1 MFYNEEAEKMVL
13 AYLLKNARFIALSRQ
28 LLKDDFF
35 YFLNLRRLFGAV
47 IRVYDAWHMTMT
59 VEVLGDLMKKSK
71 FSVEEETT
79 FQILFHEISAI
90 EIDEERFNYYVD
102 VLKDLKIKRD
112 ISTAVSSFNS
122 ANIEGGI
129 GESLLQDLSERV
141 HRMRIDASLLDI
153 KKNFMFEPAFV
164 KERLEDYNR
173 KKQFGEV
180 SGTPFGWKELDEKTG
195 GHSAGHLTLV
205 FSRTGGGK
213 TRALTTF
220 AYNGCVAGRR
230 GMFITIEMSNLE
242 IARLYDARM
251 GRIHFDELKK
261 GRLVPEEEQKW
272 NDLLNLMSAKD
283 DKGLYIVDMPK
294 GCTVG
299 AIEEEIS
306 SYEKHYGKLDFVVV
320 DYLMLM
326 DSTERTSNMQDR
338 LGSITMQL
346 KQLAR
351 VKQVS
356 ILTAIQANRKV
367 ADVKGEEVGTEHIS
381 LSDQVSAHCNNI
393 IYLYRTGG
401 DTVSNTIQV
410 KLVKFRDGGG
420 IAFHVHADWNTAYIG
435 DQLLNLHM
443 PGQFVHGVGQA
454 QVL

>member
-1 MFYNEEAEKMVL
+1 MYYNEEAEKMVL

-35 YFLNLRRLFGAV
+35 YFSNLRRLFGAI

-59 VEVLGDLMKKSK
+59 VDVLGDLMKKSK

-79 FQILFHEISAI
+79 FQILFHEIFAI
-90 EIDEERFNYYVD
+90 EIEEERFNYYVD
-102 VLKDLKIKRD
+102 ILKDLKIKRD
-112 ISTAVSSFNS
+112 ISVAISSFTPT
-122 ANIEGGI
+122 NIEGGN
-129 GESLLQDLSERV
+129 GEDLLQDLSERI
-141 HRMRIDASLLDI
+141 HRMKVDASLLEV
-153 KKNFMFEPAFV
+153 KKNFMFEETFV
-164 KERLEDYNR
+164 QERLADYNH
-173 KKQFGEV
+173 KKKFGDV
-180 SGTPFGWKELDEKTG
+180 VGTPFGWKELDEKTG

-230 GMFITIEMSNLE
+230 GMFVTIEMSNLE

-251 GRIHFDELKK
+251 GRIKFDELKK
-261 GRLVPEEEQKW
+261 GRLTVEEEQKW
-272 NDLLNLMSAKD
+272 HDLLNMMSTKD
-283 DKGLYIVDMPK
+283 DKGLYVVDMPK

-326 DSTERTSNMQDR
+326 ESTERTANMQDR

-351 VKQVS
+351 VKQV
-356 ILTAIQANRKV
+356 
-367 ADVKGEEVGTEHIS
+367 
-381 LSDQVSAHCNNI
+381 
-393 IYLYRTGG
+393 
-401 DTVSNTIQV
+401 
-410 KLVKFRDGGG
+410 
-420 IAFHVHADWNTAYIG
+420 
-435 DQLLNLHM
+435 
-443 PGQFVHGVGQA
+443 
-454 QVL
+454 